1 MTNPLQAKLPVQDG
15 QEAAAAKLRDPA
27 ATASHATTVVRV
39 DLAATVAGIEPLHPL
54 LLAQIRE
61 LKLRTGTDQA
71 DAAALLRLV
80 SSHYAAVDDERRGV
94 VRTMQLM
101 ADEARALALEAQ
113 EQSSDHL
120 QIVLDNIKDVVL
132 TLDEF
137 GVVLTFNPTAERVFG
152 YGEVDAV
159 GRRIEEFL
167 PQLGDRGDSAEALE
181 RLSESTGD
189 THLDLSA
196 REIRGRRRSGEVFP
210 AEFAVS
216 RARLRRRAIFVL
228 CLRDITDRREAE
240 RQLRESELRYRLLID
255 HAPEAI
261 LVFDLDA
268 GRYVDANPNA
278 ERLFGVESA
287 RLLQLSPLDLSPEL
301 QPNGESSAD
310 QIQQKTARVMAG
322 EMLVFEWMVR
332 TVQGANVDCEMRLSL
347 VPSGTRRLIRVSITD
362 ISDRKRGER
371 RSEAEREV
379 LDRLTAGA
387 PVPDVLEAV
396 TQLIESVDPGSLCS
410 VSILDETGTRFASVV
425 APGVPVP
432 FRDVLL
438 GAEVGLGYG
447 SCAASVYL
455 SRPVLVADMSKDHY
469 WNRNRAAALK
479 SGLTAAWSTPIKS
492 TDGRT
497 LGALGVFQHDI
508 GLPDEQQ
515 AESIAHA
522 SKLAGI
528 AIERLLADTR
538 RKEAEQAVIA
548 EKERAQVTLQSIGDG
563 VISTCAQGLIE
574 YMNPVAEKL
583 TGWSIETA
591 RGCPLGEVLNLIDE
605 TTRQHVSH
613 SLARMQTQG
622 TAVVA
627 PVTHPVL
634 LTREGE
640 EVAVQESSAPI
651 RDRNGEVI
659 GAVIVVH
666 DVTRERRLKR
676 ALSYQ
681 ATHDALTGLI
691 NRREFDVRLRDA
703 LLLAQRGE
711 HHYALLYVDLDQ
723 FKVVNDTCGHQAGDR
738 LMRDVTSLLRA
749 RVRTQDTIARLGGDE
764 FGILLEN
771 TNVAQAGRIADSIR
785 LAIHNYRFI
794 WAGSTLNVG
803 ASIGVVEINRDTDSV
818 ASVLSAA
825 DIACYAAK
833 EGGRNRIQVYDGN
846 GAVGRHREL
855 HWAARL
861 TRAVEENRLEL
872 FFQPIVRIGEAGPA
886 AFHELTVQL
895 RDDDGRLVPAGE
907 FIPAAERYNVMPAID
922 RWVILRALE
931 RLRHAPQGA
940 TGSPV
945 LAVNLSGNSLSDQS
959 FLEFVVEHAG
969 APDVARRLCF
979 EITETAAV
987 TNWSNALYF
996 MKELQQRGC
1005 RFALDDFGSGLSS
1018 FMYLRTLP
1026 VDFLKIDGQF
1036 VSQVA
1041 ANPVD
1046 RNMVEA
1052 ICKIGRSLGIA
1063 TVAECVESESVL
1075 AELKRIGV
1083 DFVQGYY
1090 LARPRPLAELL

>member
-1 MTNPLQAKLPVQDG
+1 MTNPISAKRPS
-15 QEAAAAKLRDPA
+15 DPA
-27 ATASHATTVVRV
+27 ATATFATTLVRV
-39 DLAATVAGIEPLHPL
+39 DLTATLAGMSALHPL
-54 LLAQIRE
+54 LLAQLRE
-61 LKLRTGTDQA
+61 LKLRCGSDTPDVV
-71 DAAALLRLV
+71 ALLRLI
-80 SSHYAAVDDERRGV
+80 SSHYSSVDEERRGV

-101 ADEARALALEAQ
+101 AEEARALALEAQ

-152 YGEVDAV
+152 YGEGDAV
-159 GRRIEEFL
+159 GHRIEEFL
-167 PQLGDRGDSAEALE
+167 PQLGDRGDSGEALE
-181 RLSESTGD
+181 RLAESTGD

-240 RQLRESELRYRLLID
+240 RQLRESELRYRLLVD

-261 LVFDLDA
+261 LVMDMDA
-268 GRYVDANPNA
+268 GRYIDANANA
-278 ERLFGVESA
+278 ERLFGMDSK
-287 RLLQLSPLDLSPEL
+287 RLLRLNPLDLSPKF
-301 QPNGESSAD
+301 QTNGDVSAER
-310 QIQQKTARVMAG
+310 IRVNTSAVLAG
-322 EMLVFEWMVR
+322 AMQVFEWVYQ
-332 TVQGANVDCEMRLSL
+332 TAQGELVDCEVRLSL
-347 VPSGTRRLIRVSITD
+347 VPSGTQRLVRASVTN
-362 ISDRKRGER
+362 ISDRKRRQR
-371 RSEAEREV
+371 REAAEREV

-387 PVPDVLEAV
+387 PVPEVLEAV
-396 TQLIESVDPGSLCS
+396 TQLIESVDPGCRCS
-410 VSILDETGTRFASVV
+410 VSILNEEGTRFASVV
-425 APGVPVP
+425 APGVPAS
-432 FRDVLL
+432 FRELLL
-438 GAEVGLGYG
+438 GAQIGLGHG

-455 SRPVLVADMSKDHY
+455 SRSVLVADLSKDHF
-469 WNRNRAAALK
+469 WNQIRVGALK
-479 SGLTAAWSTPIKS
+479 SGLVAAWSTPIKS
-492 TDGRT
+492 ADGRM
-497 LGALGVFQHDI
+497 LGALGVYHPQI
-508 GLPDEQQ
+508 GLPDPQQ
-515 AESIAHA
+515 SESIDHA

-528 AIERLLADTR
+528 AIERLLAETR
-538 RKEAEQAVIA
+538 RKQAEQAVIA

-563 VISTCAQGLIE
+563 VISTCARGLIE

-583 TGWSIETA
+583 TGWSIAEA
-591 RGCPLGEVLNLIDE
+591 RGRGLSEVLNLIDE
-605 TTRQHVSH
+605 TTRKHVSH
-613 SLARMQTQG
+613 SLERQQTSG
-622 TAVVA
+622 GSVSASA
-627 PVTHPVL
+627 HPVL
-634 LTREGE
+634 LTREGQ
-640 EVAVQESSAPI
+640 EVAVEESSAPI

-666 DVTRERRLKR
+666 DVTQERRLKR

-703 LLLAQRGE
+703 LSLAQRGE
-711 HHYALLYVDLDQ
+711 RHFSLLYVDLDQ

-764 FGILLEN
+764 FGILLDA
-771 TNVAQAGRIADSIR
+771 TSVAQAGRIADSVR
-785 LAIHNYRFI
+785 QAIHNYRFI
-794 WAGSTLNVG
+794 WAGSTLTVG
-803 ASIGVVEINRDTDSV
+803 ASIGVVEINRNTDSV

-833 EGGRNRIQVYDGN
+833 ESGRNRIHIYDGD
-846 GAVGRHREL
+846 GAVDRHREL

-872 FFQPIVRIGEAGPA
+872 FYQPIVPIAQAGPMG
-886 AFHELTVQL
+886 FHELTVQL

-922 RWVILRALE
+922 RWVLLRALE
-931 RLRHAPQGA
+931 RLRHAPMGPA
-940 TGSPV
+940 ASPV

-959 FLEFVVEHAG
+959 FLEFVVEQAG
-969 APDVARRLCF
+969 APDVASRLCF

-1026 VDFLKIDGQF
+1026 VDYLKIDGQF
-1036 VSQVA
+1036 IAQVA
-1041 ANPVD
+1041 VNPVD
-1046 RNMVEA
+1046 RSMVEA
-1052 ICKIGRSLGIA
+1052 ICKIGRALGIF
-1063 TVAECVESESVL
+1063 TVAECVESEAVL
-1075 AELKRIGV
+1075 AELKHIGV

-1090 LARPRPLAELL
+1090 LALPQPIANLHQAV

>member
-1 MTNPLQAKLPVQDG
+1 MALAPSS
-15 QEAAAAKLRDPA
+15 RDPA
-27 ATASHATTVVRV
+27 ATASYATTVVRV
-39 DLAATVAGIEPLHPL
+39 DLTATVAGMEGLHPL

-61 LKLRTGTDQA
+61 LKLRHGTDPP
-71 DAAALLRLV
+71 DAAALLRLI
-80 SSHYAAVDDERRGV
+80 SSHYAAVDEERRGIV
-94 VRTMQLM
+94 KTMQLM

-181 RLSESTGD
+181 RLAQSTGD

-210 AEFAVS
+210 AELAVS

-228 CLRDITDRREAE
+228 CLRDITDWREAE
-240 RQLRESELRYRLLID
+240 RQLRESELRYRMLVD

-261 LVFDLDA
+261 LVFDVDA
-268 GRYVDANPNA
+268 GQYVDANPNA
-278 ERLFGVESA
+278 ARLFGTDSA
-287 RLLQLSPLDLSPEL
+287 RLLQLSPSDLSPPF
-301 QPNGESSAD
+301 QPNGESSEE
-310 QIQQKTARVMAG
+310 QVRLKTERVMAG
-322 EMLVFEWMVR
+322 ENLVFEWVVR
-332 TVQGANVDCEMRLSL
+332 TLQGEEVDCEMRLSL
-347 VPSGTRRLIRVSITD
+347 VPSGSQRMIRVSVTD
-362 ISDRKRGER
+362 ISDRKRNER

-387 PVPDVLEAV
+387 PVPEVLEAV
-396 TQLIESVDPGSLCS
+396 TQLIESVDPGFLCS
-410 VSILDETGTRFASVV
+410 VSILDESGTRFASVV
-425 APGVPVP
+425 APGVPAP
-432 FRDVLL
+432 FREVLL
-438 GAEVGLGYG
+438 EAEVGLGHG

-469 WNRNRAAALK
+469 WNQNRAAALK
-479 SGLTAAWSTPIKS
+479 SGLAAAWSTPIKS

-538 RKEAEQAVIA
+538 RKQAEQAVIA

-574 YMNPVAEKL
+574 YLNPVAEKL
-583 TGWSIETA
+583 TGWSIEEA
-591 RGCPLGEVLNLIDE
+591 RGRPLGEVLNLIDE

-613 SLARMQTQG
+613 SLERMQG
-622 TAVVA
+622 SGPVVA

-634 LTREGE
+634 LTREVQ

-651 RDRNGEVI
+651 RDRSGAVI

-703 LLLAQRGE
+703 LILAQRGE
-711 HHYALLYVDLDQ
+711 QHYALLYVDLDQ

-764 FGILLEN
+764 FGILLED
-771 TNVAQAGRIADSIR
+771 TTIAQAGRIADSIR
-785 LAIHNYRFI
+785 QAIHNYRFI
-794 WAGSTLNVG
+794 WAGSTLTVG
-803 ASIGVVEINRDTDSV
+803 ASIGVVQINRDTDSV

-833 EGGRNRIQVYDGN
+833 EGGRNRIQVYDGH

-872 FFQPIVRIGEAGPA
+872 FYQPIVPISDAGPVS
-886 AFHELTVQL
+886 FHELTVQL

-931 RLRHAPQGA
+931 RLRHAPAGPA
-940 TGSPV
+940 AAPV

-969 APDVARRLCF
+969 APDVARHLCF

-1041 ANPVD
+1041 TNPVD

-1075 AELKRIGV
+1075 EELKRIGV

-1090 LARPRPLAELL
+1090 LARPRPLSELL

>member
-1 MTNPLQAKLPVQDG
+1 MTNPFPGKRSP
-15 QEAAAAKLRDPA
+15 DPT
-27 ATASHATTVVRV
+27 ATATFATTVVRV
-39 DLAATVAGIEPLHPL
+39 DLTSTVAGMEALHPL
-54 LLAQIRE
+54 LLAQLRE
-61 LKLRTGTDQA
+61 LKLRAGSDQP
-71 DAAALLRLV
+71 DAAALLRLI
-80 SSHYAAVDDERRGV
+80 SSHYTSVDDERRGV

-101 ADEARALALEAQ
+101 ADEARALALESQ

-152 YGEVDAV
+152 YAEADAV
-159 GRRIEEFL
+159 GHRIEAFL
-167 PQLGDRGDSAEALE
+167 PQLGDRGDSGEALE
-181 RLSESTGD
+181 RLAENTGD

-228 CLRDITDRREAE
+228 CLRDVTDRREAE
-240 RQLRESELRYRLLID
+240 RQLRESELRYRMLVD

-261 LVFDLDA
+261 LVMDMDA
-268 GRYVDANPNA
+268 GRYIDANANA
-278 ERLFGVESA
+278 ERLFGMDSR
-287 RLLQLSPLDLSPEL
+287 RLLQFSPIDLSPKF
-301 QPNGESSAD
+301 QPNGDVSAER
-310 QIQQKTARVMAG
+310 IRVNTAAVMAG
-322 EMLVFEWMVR
+322 EMQVFEWVYQ
-332 TVQGANVDCEMRLSL
+332 TAQGALVDCEVRLAL
-347 VPSGTRRLIRVSITD
+347 VPSGTQRLIRASVTN
-362 ISDRKRGER
+362 ISDRKRRQR
-371 RSEAEREV
+371 REAAEREV
-379 LDRLTAGA
+379 LDRLTAAA
-387 PVPDVLEAV
+387 PVPEVLEAV
-396 TQLIESVDPGSLCS
+396 THLIESVDPGCRCS
-410 VSILDETGTRFASVV
+410 VSILNEDGTRFASVV
-425 APGVPVP
+425 APGVPAS
-432 FRDVLL
+432 FRELLL
-438 GAEVGLGYG
+438 GAEIGLGHG

-455 SRPVLVADMSKDHY
+455 SRSVLVADMSKDHF
-469 WNRNRAAALK
+469 WNQVRVGALK
-479 SGLTAAWSTPIKS
+479 SGLVAAWSTPIKS
-492 TDGRT
+492 ADGRM
-497 LGALGVFQHDI
+497 LGALGVYRQEI
-508 GLPDEQQ
+508 GLPDQQ
-515 AESIAHA
+515 QNESIAHA
-522 SKLAGI
+522 SQLAGI
-528 AIERLLADTR
+528 AIERLLAETR
-538 RKEAEQAVIA
+538 RKQAEQAVIA

-563 VISTCAQGLIE
+563 VISTCARGLIE

-583 TGWSIETA
+583 TGWSIAEA
-591 RGCPLGEVLNLIDE
+591 RGRALSEVLNLIDE
-605 TTRQHVSH
+605 TTRKHVSH
-613 SLARMQTQG
+613 SLERLQTSG
-622 TAVVA
+622 GSVSGSA
-627 PVTHPVL
+627 HPVL
-634 LTREGE
+634 LTREGQ

-666 DVTRERRLKR
+666 DVTQERRLKR

-703 LLLAQRGE
+703 LIVAQRGE
-711 HHYALLYVDLDQ
+711 RHFSLLYVDLDQ

-764 FGILLEN
+764 FGILLDD
-771 TNVAQAGRIADSIR
+771 TSVAQAGRIADSVR
-785 LAIHNYRFI
+785 QAIHNYRFI
-794 WAGSTLNVG
+794 WAGSTLTVG
-803 ASIGVVEINRDTDSV
+803 ASIGVVEINRNTDSV
-818 ASVLSAA
+818 AAVLSAA

-833 EGGRNRIQVYDGN
+833 ESGRNRIHIYDGD
-846 GAVGRHREL
+846 GAVDRHREL

-872 FFQPIVRIGEAGPA
+872 FYQPIVPIAAAGPMS
-886 AFHELTVQL
+886 FHELTVQL

-931 RLRHAPQGA
+931 RLRNAPMGPA
-940 TGSPV
+940 ASPV

-959 FLEFVVEHAG
+959 FLDFVVEHAG

-1026 VDFLKIDGQF
+1026 VDYLKIDGQF
-1036 VSQVA
+1036 IAQVA

-1052 ICKIGRSLGIA
+1052 ICKIGRSLGIF
-1063 TVAECVESESVL
+1063 TVAECVESETVL
-1075 AELKRIGV
+1075 TELKRIGV
-1083 DFVQGYY
+1083 DFAQGYY
-1090 LARPRPLAELL
+1090 LARPRPIIDLQQGA

>member
-1 MTNPLQAKLPVQDG
+1 MTNPLHAQPPSID
-15 QEAAAAKLRDPA
+15 
-27 ATASHATTVVRV
+27 ATTVVRV
-39 DLAATVAGIEPLHPL
+39 DLTSTLAGTEALHPL
-54 LLAQIRE
+54 LLAQLRE
-61 LKLRTGTDQA
+61 LKLRTGSDQPE
-71 DAAALLRLV
+71 AAALLRLI
-80 SSHYAAVDDERRGV
+80 SSHYTAVDDERRGV

-120 QIVLDNIKDVVL
+120 QIVLDNIKDAVL

-137 GVVLTFNPTAERVFG
+137 GFVQTFNPTAERVFG
-152 YGEVDAV
+152 YGEAEAV

-167 PQLGDRGDSAEALE
+167 PQLADRGDCAEALD
-181 RLSESTGD
+181 RLAESTGD

-196 REIRGRRRSGEVFP
+196 REIRGRRSSGEVFA

-216 RARLRRRAIFVL
+216 RARLRRRAIYVL
-228 CLRDITDRREAE
+228 CLRDITDRRETE
-240 RQLRESELRYRLLID
+240 RQLRESELRYRMLVD

-261 LVFDLDA
+261 LVFDVDV
-268 GRYVDANPNA
+268 GRYIDANANA
-278 ERLFGVESA
+278 ERLFGTDSA
-287 RLLQLSPLDLSPEL
+287 RLLQLSPLDLSPEF
-301 QPNGESSAD
+301 QPGGDSSAA
-310 QIQQKTARVMAG
+310 QVAVHTAGVLAG
-322 EMLVFEWMVR
+322 ELQVFEWVCR
-332 TVQGANVDCEMRLSL
+332 TARGIEVDCEMRLAL
-347 VPSGTRRLIRVSITD
+347 MPSGTRRLIRISVTD
-362 ISDRKRGER
+362 ISDRKRSER
-371 RSEAEREV
+371 RAAAEREV
-379 LDRLTAGA
+379 LDRLSAGA
-387 PVPDVLEAV
+387 PVPQVLEAV

-410 VSILDETGTRFASVV
+410 VSILEESGSRFASVV
-425 APGVPVP
+425 APAVPAP
-432 FRDVLL
+432 FREVLL
-438 GAEVGLGYG
+438 GAEIGLGFG
-447 SCAASVYL
+447 SCAAAVYL
-455 SRPVLVADMSKDHY
+455 SRPVLVADMAKDPF
-469 WNRNRAAALK
+469 WNQNRTAALR
-479 SGLTAAWSTPIKS
+479 SGLAAAWSTPIKS
-492 TDGRT
+492 AEGKM
-497 LGALGVFQHDI
+497 LGALGVYQQAV
-508 GLPDEQQ
+508 GLPDQNQ
-515 AESIAHA
+515 TESIAHA

-528 AIERLLADTR
+528 AIERLLAETH
-538 RKEAEQAVIA
+538 RKQAEQAVIA

-563 VISTCAQGLIE
+563 VISTCARGLIE

-583 TGWSIETA
+583 TGWLIQEA
-591 RGCPLGEVLNLIDE
+591 RGRPLGEVLNLIDE
-605 TTRQHVSH
+605 TTRKHVSH
-613 SLARMQTQG
+613 SLERMQAAG
-622 TAVVA
+622 VRA
-627 PVTHPVL
+627 PPAAHPVL
-634 LTREGE
+634 VTREGH
-640 EVAVQESSAPI
+640 EVAVEESSAPI
-651 RDRNGEVI
+651 RDRSGDVI

-666 DVTRERRLKR
+666 DVTQERRLKR

-703 LLLAQRGE
+703 LILAQRGE
-711 HHYALLYVDLDQ
+711 RQFSLLYVDLDQ

-749 RVRTQDTIARLGGDE
+749 RVRAQDTIARLGGDE
-764 FGILLEN
+764 FGILLDG
-771 TNVAQAGRIADSIR
+771 TSVAQAGRIADGVR
-785 LAIHNYRFI
+785 QAIHNYRFI

-818 ASVLSAA
+818 AAVLSAA

-833 EGGRNRIQVYDGN
+833 EGGRNRVQVYDGH
-846 GAVGRHREL
+846 GAVDRHREL

-872 FFQPIVRIGEAGPA
+872 FYQPIVPIADAGPKD
-886 AFHELTVQL
+886 FHELTVQL

-931 RLRHAPQGA
+931 RLRDAP
-940 TGSPV
+940 TGPAASPV
-945 LAVNLSGNSLSDQS
+945 LAVNLSGNSLSDPS

-1005 RFALDDFGSGLSS
+1005 RFALDDFGSGLAS

-1026 VDFLKIDGQF
+1026 VDYLKIDGQF
-1036 VSQVA
+1036 VAEVA
-1041 ANPVD
+1041 SNPVD

-1052 ICKIGRSLGIA
+1052 ICKIARSLGIF
-1063 TVAECVESESVL
+1063 TVAECVESEPVL

-1090 LARPRPLAELL
+1090 LARPQPISQLQQGA

>member
-1 MTNPLQAKLPVQDG
+1 MTNPAP
-15 QEAAAAKLRDPA
+15 ANARDPA
-27 ATASHATTVVRV
+27 ATATYASTTTVVRV
-39 DLAATVAGIEPLHPL
+39 DPAATVAGLEALHPL

-61 LKLRTGTDQA
+61 LKLRTGTDQP
-71 DAAALLRLV
+71 DLSALLGLI
-80 SSHYAAVDDERRGV
+80 SSHYAAVDEERRGV

-120 QIVLDNIKDVVL
+120 QIVLDNIKDVVM

-137 GVVLTFNPTAERVFG
+137 GVLLTFNPTAERVFG

-167 PQLGDRGDSAEALE
+167 PQLADRGEPGEALE
-181 RLSESTGD
+181 RLAESTGD

-196 REIRGRRRSGEVFP
+196 KEIRGRRRSGEVFP

-216 RARLRRRAIFVL
+216 RARLKRRTIYVL

-240 RQLRESELRYRLLID
+240 RQLRESELRYRLLVD

-261 LVFDLDA
+261 LVFDADS
-268 GRYVDANPNA
+268 GRYVDCNPNA
-278 ERLFGVESA
+278 ERLFGIERA
-287 RLLQLSPLDLSPEL
+287 KLLERSPLGLSPEF
-301 QPNGESSAD
+301 QPNGESSAE
-310 QIQQKTARVMAG
+310 QIRHKTARVLAG
-322 EMLVFEWMVR
+322 EMLVFEWVVR
-332 TVQGANVDCEMRLSL
+332 TAPGVDVACEMRLSL
-347 VPSGTRRLIRVSITD
+347 VPTGTRRLIRISVTD
-362 ISDRKRGER
+362 ISERKRSER
-371 RSEAEREV
+371 QAEAEREV

-387 PVPDVLEAV
+387 PVPQVLEAI
-396 TQLIESVDPGSLCS
+396 TQLIESVHPGSVCS
-410 VSILDETGTRFASVV
+410 VSMLDDSGARFTSVV
-425 APGVPVP
+425 APGVPEG
-432 FRDVLL
+432 FREVLL
-438 GAEVGLGYG
+438 SAAVGLGYG

-455 SRPVLVADMSKDHY
+455 SRPVLVADLSKDPY
-469 WNRNRAAALK
+469 WKLNRAAALK
-479 SGLTAAWSTPIKS
+479 SGLAAAWSTPIKS

-497 LGALGVFQHDI
+497 LGALGVFQRQV
-508 GLPDEQQ
+508 GLPDEDQ
-515 AESIAHA
+515 ADSIAQA
-522 SKLAGI
+522 AKLAGL
-528 AIERLLADTR
+528 AIDRLLADTR
-538 RKEAEQAVIA
+538 RKQAEQAVIA
-548 EKERAQVTLQSIGDG
+548 EKERAQVTLKSIGDG
-563 VISTCAQGLIE
+563 VISTCARGLIE
-574 YMNPVAEKL
+574 YLNPVAEKL
-583 TGWSIETA
+583 TGWSMEEA
-591 RGCPLGEVLNLIDE
+591 RGRPLSEVLNLIDE
-605 TTRQHVSH
+605 TTRAHVSH
-613 SLARMQTQG
+613 SLERLQAIG
-622 TAVVA
+622 TTTAL
-627 PVTHPVL
+627 VTHPVL
-634 LTREGE
+634 VTRDGE
-640 EVAVQESSAPI
+640 EVAVQESAAPI

-703 LLLAQRGE
+703 LIHAQSGE
-711 HHYALLYVDLDQ
+711 RHYTLLYLDLDQ

-749 RVRTQDTIARLGGDE
+749 RVRAHDTIARLGGDE
-764 FGILLEN
+764 FGVLLEGM
-771 TNVAQAGRIADSIR
+771 TAAQAGRVADSVR
-785 LAIHNYRFI
+785 QAIHNYRFI
-794 WAGSTLNVG
+794 WAGSTLTVG
-803 ASIGVVEINRDTDSV
+803 ASIGVVPINRHTESV
-818 ASVLSAA
+818 AAVLSAA

-833 EGGRNRIQVYDGN
+833 EGGRNRVHVYDGD

-872 FFQPIVRIGEAGPA
+872 FYQPIVPIANAGPL

-931 RLRHAPQGA
+931 RLRAAPRGPA
-940 TGSPV
+940 SAPV

-959 FLEFVVEHAG
+959 FLEFVVEQAG

-1036 VSQVA
+1036 VAQVA
-1041 ANPVD
+1041 ANPID

-1052 ICKIGRSLGIA
+1052 ICKIGRSLGIF
-1063 TVAECVESESVL
+1063 TVAECVESEPVL

-1090 LARPRPLAELL
+1090 LARPQPIAQLQPGA

>member
-1 MTNPLQAKLPVQDG
+1 MTNPLQAKLPSQAG
-15 QEAAAAKLRDPA
+15 TEAAAANIRDPA

-39 DLAATVAGIEPLHPL
+39 DLTATVAGMEALHPL

-61 LKLRTGTDQA
+61 LKLRAGSDQP
-71 DAAALLRLV
+71 DAAALLRLI
-80 SSHYAAVDDERRGV
+80 SNHYTAVDEERRGV

-181 RLSESTGD
+181 RLAESTGD

-278 ERLFGVESA
+278 ERLFGAESA
-287 RLLQLSPLDLSPEL
+287 RLLQLSPLDLSA
-301 QPNGESSAD
+301 QFQANGEASAD

-322 EMLVFEWMVR
+322 EMLVFEWVIR
-332 TVQGANVDCEMRLSL
+332 NTQGANVDCEMRLSL
-347 VPSGTRRLIRVSITD
+347 VPSGTRRLIRVSVTD
-362 ISDRKRGER
+362 ISDRKRNER

-387 PVPDVLEAV
+387 PVPNVLEAV

-410 VSILDETGTRFASVV
+410 VSILDESGTRFASVV
-425 APGVPVP
+425 APRVPAP

-438 GAEVGLGYG
+438 AAEVGHGHG

-455 SRPVLVADMSKDHY
+455 SRPVLVADMAKDHY

-479 SGLTAAWSTPIKS
+479 SGLAAAWSTPIKS
-492 TDGRT
+492 TDGKT

-515 AESIAHA
+515 AESIANA

-574 YMNPVAEKL
+574 YLNPVAEKL
-583 TGWSIETA
+583 TGWSIEAA
-591 RGCPLGEVLNLIDE
+591 RGRPLGEVLNLIDE
-605 TTRQHVSH
+605 ITRQHVSH
-613 SLARMQTQG
+613 SLERMQTHG
-622 TAVVA
+622 AAIA

-634 LTREGE
+634 LTREGQ

-764 FGILLEN
+764 FGILLEG
-771 TNVAQAGRIADSIR
+771 TSIAQAGRIADSIR
-785 LAIHNYRFI
+785 QAIHNYRFI
-794 WAGSTLNVG
+794 WAGSTLTVG

-872 FFQPIVRIGEAGPA
+872 FFQPIVRIADAGPA

-931 RLRHAPQGA
+931 RLRRDPAGA
-940 TGSPV
+940 AGAPV

-1036 VSQVA
+1036 VAQVA
-1041 ANPVD
+1041 VNPVD

-1075 AELKRIGV
+1075 TELTRIGV

>member
-1 MTNPLQAKLPVQDG
+1 MTNPLHAQRPP
-15 QEAAAAKLRDPA
+15 DPA
-27 ATASHATTVVRV
+27 ATASYATTE
-39 DLAATVAGIEPLHPL
+39 ALHPL
-54 LLAQIRE
+54 LLAQLRE
-61 LKLRTGTDQA
+61 LQLRTGSDPP
-71 DAAALLRLV
+71 DLAALLRLI
-80 SSHYAAVDDERRGV
+80 SSQYSSVDEERRGV

-101 ADEARALALEAQ
+101 AEEARALALEAQ

-120 QIVLDNIKDVVL
+120 QIVLDNIKDGVL

-152 YGEVDAV
+152 YAEADAV
-159 GRRIEEFL
+159 GHRIEEFL
-167 PQLGDRGDSAEALE
+167 PQLGDRGDSGAALDQ
-181 RLSESTGD
+181 LAQSTGD

-228 CLRDITDRREAE
+228 CLRDVTDRREAE
-240 RQLRESELRYRLLID
+240 RQLRESELRYRRLVD

-261 LVFDLDA
+261 LVMDVDA
-268 GRYVDANPNA
+268 GRYIDANANA
-278 ERLFGVESA
+278 ERLFGMDSK
-287 RLLQLSPLDLSPEL
+287 RLLQLNPIDLSPKF
-301 QPNGESSAD
+301 QPNGEVSAER
-310 QIQQKTARVMAG
+310 IRGNTAAVMSG
-322 EMLVFEWMVR
+322 ELQVFEWVYQ
-332 TVQGANVDCEMRLSL
+332 TAQGALVDCEVRLSL
-347 VPSGTRRLIRVSITD
+347 VPSGTQRLVRASVTN
-362 ISDRKRGER
+362 ISGRKRRQR
-371 RSEAEREV
+371 RETAEREV

-387 PVPDVLEAV
+387 PVPEVLEAV
-396 TQLIESVDPGSLCS
+396 TQLIESVDPGCRCS
-410 VSILDETGTRFASVV
+410 VSILDESGTRFASVV
-425 APGVPVP
+425 APGVPAP
-432 FRDVLL
+432 FRELLL
-438 GAEVGLGYG
+438 GAEIGLGHG

-455 SRPVLVADMSKDHY
+455 SRAVLVADLSKDHF
-469 WNRNRAAALK
+469 WNQIRAGALK
-479 SGLTAAWSTPIKS
+479 SGLAAAWSTPIKS
-492 TDGRT
+492 ADGRM
-497 LGALGVFQHDI
+497 LGALGVFHHEI
-508 GLPDEQQ
+508 GLPDERQT
-515 AESIAHA
+515 ESIAHG

-528 AIERLLADTR
+528 AIERLLAETR
-538 RKEAEQAVIA
+538 RKQAEQAVIA

-563 VISTCAQGLIE
+563 VISTCARGLIE
-574 YMNPVAEKL
+574 YLNPVAEKL
-583 TGWSIETA
+583 TGWSIAEA
-591 RGCPLGEVLNLIDE
+591 RGRGLSEVLNLIDE

-613 SLARMQTQG
+613 SLERMQSAG
-622 TAVVA
+622 GAA
-627 PVTHPVL
+627 AAATHPVL
-634 LTREGE
+634 LTREGQ

-666 DVTRERRLKR
+666 DVTQERRLKR

-703 LLLAQRGE
+703 LAMAQRGE
-711 HHYALLYVDLDQ
+711 RHFSLLYVDLDQ

-764 FGILLEN
+764 FGILLDA
-771 TNVAQAGRIADSIR
+771 TSVAQAGRIADSVR
-785 LAIHNYRFI
+785 QAIHNYRFI
-794 WAGSTLNVG
+794 WAGSTLTVG

-833 EGGRNRIQVYDGN
+833 EGGRNRIHIYDGD
-846 GAVGRHREL
+846 GAVDRHREL

-872 FFQPIVRIGEAGPA
+872 FYQPIVPIADAGPMD
-886 AFHELTVQL
+886 FHELTVQL

-931 RLRHAPQGA
+931 RLRNAPMGPA
-940 TGSPV
+940 ASPV

-1026 VDFLKIDGQF
+1026 VDYLKIDGQF
-1036 VSQVA
+1036 IAQVA

-1052 ICKIGRSLGIA
+1052 ICKIGRSLGIF
-1063 TVAECVESESVL
+1063 TVAECVESETVL

-1083 DFVQGYY
+1083 DFAQGYY
-1090 LARPRPLAELL
+1090 LARPQPIVELKQGA

>member
-1 MTNPLQAKLPVQDG
+1 MTNPL
-15 QEAAAAKLRDPA
+15 PA
-27 ATASHATTVVRV
+27 TPAPASHATTVVRV
-39 DLAATVAGIEPLHPL
+39 DLTATLAGIDTLHPL

-61 LKLRTGTDQA
+61 LKLRSGTDQP
-71 DAAALLRLV
+71 DAAALLRLI
-80 SSHYAAVDDERRGV
+80 SSHYGSVDDERRGV

-152 YGEVDAV
+152 CNEMDAV

-167 PQLGDRGDSAEALE
+167 PQLADRGDAADALE
-181 RLSESTGD
+181 RLAESTGD
-189 THLDLSA
+189 TYLDLSS
-196 REIRGRRRSGEVFP
+196 REIRGRRREGEVFP

-216 RARLRRRAIFVL
+216 RARLGRQAIFVL

-240 RQLRESELRYRLLID
+240 RQLRESELRYRMLVD

-261 LVFDLDA
+261 LVFDADA
-268 GRYVDANPNA
+268 GRYIDANANA
-278 ERLFGVESA
+278 ERLFGMPSE
-287 RLLQLSPLDLSPEL
+287 RLLQVSPLDLSPQV
-301 QPNGESSAD
+301 QPSGESSA
-310 QIQQKTARVMAG
+310 QGIQARTGRVLAG
-322 EMLVFEWMVR
+322 ELLVFEWAIR
-332 TVQGANVDCEMRLSL
+332 TAQGADLDCEMRLSL
-347 VPSGTRRLIRVSITD
+347 LPSGTQRLIRVSMTD
-362 ISDRKRGER
+362 ISDRKRSER
-371 RSEAEREV
+371 RAEAEREV

-387 PVPDVLEAV
+387 PVPEVLEAV
-396 TQLIESVDPGSLCS
+396 TQLIESVDPRSLCS
-410 VSILDETGTRFASVV
+410 VSILDESGTRFSSVV
-425 APGVPVP
+425 APSVPAP
-432 FRDVLL
+432 FREVLL
-438 GAEVGLGYG
+438 GAEVALGHG

-455 SRPVLVADMSKDHY
+455 SRPVLVADMSKDPY
-469 WNRNRAAALK
+469 WNENRAAALTA
-479 SGLTAAWSTPIKS
+479 GLAAAWSTPIKS
-492 TDGRT
+492 TDGKT
-497 LGALGVFQHDI
+497 LGSLGVFQHDI

-515 AESIAHA
+515 SESIAHA

-563 VISTCAQGLIE
+563 VISTCARGLIE
-574 YMNPVAEKL
+574 YLNPVAEKL
-583 TGWSIETA
+583 TGWSIEQA
-591 RGCPLGEVLNLIDE
+591 RGRPLGEVLNLIDE
-605 TTRQHVSH
+605 ITREHVSH
-613 SLARMQTQG
+613 SLERMQTHGG
-622 TAVVA
+622 TAI

-651 RDRNGEVI
+651 RDRNGDVI

-666 DVTRERRLKR
+666 DVTSERRLKR

-703 LLLAQRGE
+703 LIQAQRGE

-749 RVRTQDTIARLGGDE
+749 RVRAQDTIARLGGDE
-764 FGILLEN
+764 FGILLAGA
-771 TNVAQAGRIADSIR
+771 TVAQAGRIADTMR
-785 LAIHNYRFI
+785 QAIHNYRFV
-794 WAGSTLNVG
+794 WAGSTLTVG
-803 ASIGVVEINRDTDSV
+803 ASIGVVEINHDTDSV

-833 EGGRNRIQVYDGN
+833 EGGRNRIQVYDGD

-872 FFQPIVRIGEAGPA
+872 FFQPIVPIADAGPT
-886 AFHELTVQL
+886 AFYELTVQL

-922 RWVILRALE
+922 RWVILRTLE
-931 RLRHAPQGA
+931 RLRNAPAGPA
-940 TGSPV
+940 ASPV

-1036 VSQVA
+1036 VAQVA
-1041 ANPVD
+1041 SNPVD

-1052 ICKIGRSLGIA
+1052 ICKIGRSLGIS

-1075 AELKRIGV
+1075 TELKRIGV
-1083 DFVQGYY
+1083 DFVQGYH
-1090 LARPRPLAELL
+1090 LARPRPIIELVQGA

>member
-1 MTNPLQAKLPVQDG
+1 MTNPLHAPRPPGDVS
-15 QEAAAAKLRDPA
+15 
-27 ATASHATTVVRV
+27 ATATHATTVVRI
-39 DLAATVAGIEPLHPL
+39 DLNATVAGIEPLHPL

-61 LKLRTGTDQA
+61 LKLRAGSEQP
-71 DAAALLRLV
+71 DAAALLRLI
-80 SSHYAAVDDERRGV
+80 SSHYTAVDDERRGI

-152 YGEVDAV
+152 YPESDAV
-159 GRRIEEFL
+159 GLRIEAFL

-181 RLSESTGD
+181 RMAESTGD

-196 REIRGRRRSGEVFP
+196 REIRGRRSSGEVFP

-240 RQLRESELRYRLLID
+240 RQLRESELRYRMLVD

-261 LVFDLDA
+261 LVFDVDA

-278 ERLFGVESA
+278 ERLFGMDRA
-287 RLLQLSPLDLSPEL
+287 RLLQSNPSDFCPQF
-301 QPNGESSAD
+301 QPDGESSAD
-310 QIQQKTARVMAG
+310 QIRANTGRVMAG
-322 EMLVFEWMVR
+322 EMLVFEWVVR
-332 TVQGANVDCEMRLSL
+332 NAQGAQLDCEMRLSL
-347 VPSGTRRLIRVSITD
+347 VPSGTQRLIRVSVTD
-362 ISDRKRGER
+362 ISARKRSER
-371 RSEAEREV
+371 RAEAEREV

-387 PVPDVLEAV
+387 PVPEVLEAV
-396 TQLIESVDPGSLCS
+396 TQFVESVEPGSLCS
-410 VSILDETGTRFASVV
+410 VSILDESGTRFASVV
-425 APGVPVP
+425 APGLPAP
-432 FRDVLL
+432 FREVLL
-438 GAEVGLGYG
+438 AAEVGLGHG

-455 SRPVLVADMSKDHY
+455 SRPVLVADTSKDHY
-469 WNRNRAAALK
+469 WNQNRAAALK
-479 SGLTAAWSTPIKS
+479 AGLAAAWSTPIKS
-492 TDGRT
+492 GDGRT

-508 GLPDEQQ
+508 GLPDEEQ
-515 AESIAHA
+515 ADSIAHA

-528 AIERLLADTR
+528 AIERLLAETR
-538 RKEAEQAVIA
+538 RKQAEQAVIA

-563 VISTCAQGLIE
+563 VISTCGRGLIE
-574 YMNPVAEKL
+574 YLNPVAEKL
-583 TGWSIETA
+583 TGWSIAEA
-591 RGCPLGEVLNLIDE
+591 RGRPLGEVLNLIDE
-605 TTRQHVSH
+605 ATRKHVSH
-613 SLARMQTQG
+613 SLERMQG
-622 TAVVA
+622 TGGAAVQA
-627 PVTHPVL
+627 THPVL
-634 LTREGE
+634 LTREGQ

-666 DVTRERRLKR
+666 DVTGERRLKR

-703 LLLAQRGE
+703 VAQAQSGE
-711 HHYALLYVDLDQ
+711 QGYALLYVDLDQ

-764 FGILLEN
+764 FGILIEG
-771 TNVAQAGRIADSIR
+771 TTVAQAGRIADTIR
-785 LAIHNYRFI
+785 QAIHNYRFI
-794 WAGSTLNVG
+794 WGGSTLNVG
-803 ASIGVVEINRDTDSV
+803 ASIGVVQINRDTDSV

-833 EGGRNRIQVYDGN
+833 EGGRNRVQVYDGD

-872 FFQPIVRIGEAGPA
+872 LYQPIVPISNAGPM
-886 AFHELTVQL
+886 AFYELTVQL

-931 RLRHAPQGA
+931 RLRNAPMGPA
-940 TGSPV
+940 ASPV

-1036 VSQVA
+1036 VAQVA
-1041 ANPVD
+1041 SNPVD
-1046 RNMVEA
+1046 RTMVEA
-1052 ICKIGRSLGIA
+1052 ICKIGRSLGIS
-1063 TVAECVESESVL
+1063 TVAECVESETVL

-1090 LARPRPLAELL
+1090 LAQPRPIAQLLQGA

>member
-1 MTNPLQAKLPVQDG
+1 MTNPLPAKRPP
-15 QEAAAAKLRDPA
+15 DPA
-27 ATASHATTVVRV
+27 ATATYATTVVRV
-39 DLAATVAGIEPLHPL
+39 DLTSTVAGMEALHPL
-54 LLAQIRE
+54 LLAQLRE
-61 LKLRTGTDQA
+61 LNLRAGSEQP
-71 DAAALLRLV
+71 DAAALLRLI
-80 SSHYAAVDDERRGV
+80 SSHYASVDDERRGV

-101 ADEARALALEAQ
+101 ADEARALALESQ

-152 YGEVDAV
+152 YAEADAV
-159 GRRIEEFL
+159 GHRIEAFL
-167 PQLGDRGDSAEALE
+167 PQLGDRGDSGEALE
-181 RLSESTGD
+181 RLAESTGD

-196 REIRGRRRSGEVFP
+196 REIRGRRRGGEVFP

-240 RQLRESELRYRLLID
+240 RQLRESELRYRMLVD

-261 LVFDLDA
+261 LVMDMDA
-268 GRYVDANPNA
+268 GRYIDANANA
-278 ERLFGVESA
+278 ERLFGMDSR
-287 RLLQLSPLDLSPEL
+287 RLLQFNPIDLSPKF
-301 QPNGESSAD
+301 QPNGDASAER
-310 QIQQKTARVMAG
+310 IRVNTAAVMAG
-322 EMLVFEWMVR
+322 EMQVFEWVYQ
-332 TVQGANVDCEMRLSL
+332 TAHGALVDCEVRLAL
-347 VPSGTRRLIRVSITD
+347 VPSGTQRLIRASVTN
-362 ISDRKRGER
+362 ISDRKRRQR
-371 RSEAEREV
+371 REAAEREV
-379 LDRLTAGA
+379 LDRLTAAA
-387 PVPDVLEAV
+387 PVPEVLEAV
-396 TQLIESVDPGSLCS
+396 TQLIESVDPGCRCS
-410 VSILDETGTRFASVV
+410 VSILNEDGSRFASVV
-425 APGVPVP
+425 APGVPAS
-432 FRDVLL
+432 FRELLL
-438 GAEVGLGYG
+438 GAEIGLGHG

-455 SRPVLVADMSKDHY
+455 SRSVLVADMSKDHF
-469 WNRNRAAALK
+469 WNQVRVGALK
-479 SGLTAAWSTPIKS
+479 SGLVAAWSTPIKS
-492 TDGRT
+492 ADGRM
-497 LGALGVFQHDI
+497 LGALGVYRPEI
-508 GLPDEQQ
+508 GLPDPQQ
-515 AESIAHA
+515 NESIAHA

-528 AIERLLADTR
+528 AIERLLAETR
-538 RKEAEQAVIA
+538 RKHAEQAVIA

-563 VISTCAQGLIE
+563 VISTCARGLIE

-583 TGWSIETA
+583 TGWAIAEA
-591 RGCPLGEVLNLIDE
+591 RGRALSEVLNLIDE
-605 TTRQHVSH
+605 TTRKHVSH
-613 SLARMQTQG
+613 SLERLQTSG
-622 TAVVA
+622 GSVSGSA
-627 PVTHPVL
+627 HPVL
-634 LTREGE
+634 LTREGQ

-666 DVTRERRLKR
+666 DVTQERRLKR

-703 LLLAQRGE
+703 LSVAQRGE
-711 HHYALLYVDLDQ
+711 RHFSLLYVDLDQ

-764 FGILLEN
+764 FGILLDD
-771 TNVAQAGRIADSIR
+771 TSVAQAGRIADSVR
-785 LAIHNYRFI
+785 QAIHNYRFI
-794 WAGSTLNVG
+794 WAGSTLTVG
-803 ASIGVVEINRDTDSV
+803 ASIGVVEINRNTDSV
-818 ASVLSAA
+818 AAVLSAA

-833 EGGRNRIQVYDGN
+833 ESGRNRIHIYDGD
-846 GAVGRHREL
+846 GAVDRHREL

-872 FFQPIVRIGEAGPA
+872 FYQPIVPIAAAGPMN
-886 AFHELTVQL
+886 FHELTVQL

-931 RLRHAPQGA
+931 RLRNAPMGPA
-940 TGSPV
+940 ASPV

-1026 VDFLKIDGQF
+1026 VDYLKIDGQF
-1036 VSQVA
+1036 IAQVA

-1052 ICKIGRSLGIA
+1052 ICKIGRSLGIF
-1063 TVAECVESESVL
+1063 TVAECVESETVL

-1083 DFVQGYY
+1083 DFAQGYY
-1090 LARPRPLAELL
+1090 LARPRPIIDLQQGA

>member
-1 MTNPLQAKLPVQDG
+1 MTKPPNAKRSSKDG
-15 QEAAAAKLRDPA
+15 TEATA
-27 ATASHATTVVRV
+27 ASHATTVVRV
-39 DLAATVAGIEPLHPL
+39 DLTATLAGMEATLHPL
-54 LLAQIRE
+54 LLAQLRE
-61 LKLRTGTDQA
+61 LRLRTGA
-71 DAAALLRLV
+71 EHPDAAAMLRLI
-80 SSHYAAVDDERRGV
+80 SSHYTTVDEERRGV

-120 QIVLDNIKDVVL
+120 QIVLDNIKDAVL

-152 YGEVDAV
+152 YVETDAV

-167 PQLGDRGDSAEALE
+167 PQLADRGAVGEALD
-181 RLSESTGD
+181 RLAESTGD

-228 CLRDITDRREAE
+228 CLRDITDRRDAE
-240 RQLRESELRYRLLID
+240 RQLRESELRYRMLVD

-261 LVFDLDA
+261 LVMDMDL
-268 GRYVDANPNA
+268 GRYTDANDNA
-278 ERLFGVESA
+278 ERLFGMDRA
-287 RLLQLSPLDLSPEL
+287 RLLQLTPIDLSPEF
-301 QPNGESSAD
+301 QPSGERSAD
-310 QIQQKTARVMAG
+310 LIRGNTADIMSG
-322 EMLVFEWMVR
+322 ELQVFEWVYCNAHG
-332 TVQGANVDCEMRLSL
+332 TGVDCEVRLSL
-347 VPSGTRRLIRVSITD
+347 VPSGTQRLVRASVTN
-362 ISDRKRGER
+362 ISDRKRSER
-371 RSEAEREV
+371 RAEAEREV

-387 PVPDVLEAV
+387 PVPQVLEAV
-396 TQLIESVDPGSLCS
+396 TQLIESVDPGCRCS
-410 VSILDETGTRFASVV
+410 VSILDESGARFDSVV
-425 APGVPVP
+425 APGVPAA
-432 FRDVLL
+432 FRELL
-438 GAEVGLGYG
+438 LAAKIGLGHG

-455 SRPVLVADMSKDHY
+455 SRPVLVADMSKDPF
-469 WNRNRAAALK
+469 WSENRAGGLE
-479 SGLTAAWSTPIKS
+479 SGLACGWSTPIKS
-492 TDGRT
+492 VDGRI
-497 LGALGVFQHDI
+497 LGALGVYRHEV
-508 GLPDEQQ
+508 GLPDAKQT
-515 AESIAHA
+515 ESIEHA

-528 AIERLLADTR
+528 AIERLLAETR
-538 RKEAEQAVIA
+538 RKQAEQAVFA
-548 EKERAQVTLQSIGDG
+548 EKERAQVTLASIGDG
-563 VISTCAQGLIE
+563 VISTCARGLIE
-574 YMNPVAEKL
+574 YVNPVAEKL
-583 TGWSIETA
+583 TGWSMEEA
-591 RGCPLGEVLNLIDE
+591 RGRPLGEVLNLIDE
-605 TTRQHVSH
+605 VTRQHVSH
-613 SLARMQTQG
+613 SLERMQVAG
-622 TAVVA
+622 AVAA
-627 PVTHPVL
+627 PITHPVL
-634 LTREGE
+634 LTRAGQ
-640 EVAVQESSAPI
+640 EVAVQESAAPI
-651 RDRNGEVI
+651 RDRNGAVI

-666 DVTRERRLKR
+666 DVTQERRLKR

-703 LLLAQRGE
+703 LTLAQRGE
-711 HHYALLYVDLDQ
+711 RHSSLLYVDLDQ

-764 FGILLEN
+764 FGILLDG
-771 TNVAQAGRIADSIR
+771 TSVAQAGRIAESVR
-785 LAIHNYRFI
+785 RAIHNYRFV

-803 ASIGVVEINRDTDSV
+803 ASIGVVEINRETDSV

-833 EGGRNRIQVYDGN
+833 EGGRNRVHLYDGD
-846 GAVGRHREL
+846 GAVDRHREL

-872 FFQPIVRIGEAGPA
+872 FFQPIVPIADAGPVG
-886 AFHELTVQL
+886 FHELTVQL

-931 RLRHAPQGA
+931 RLRATPNGA
-940 TGSPV
+940 AASPV

-969 APDVARRLCF
+969 APDVARSLCF

-1026 VDFLKIDGQF
+1026 VDYLKIDGQF
-1036 VSQVA
+1036 VAQVA

-1052 ICKIGRSLGIA
+1052 ICKIGRSLGIF
-1063 TVAECVESESVL
+1063 TVAECVESEPVL

-1090 LARPRPLAELL
+1090 LARPQPIAQLPQGA

>member
-1 MTNPLQAKLPVQDG
+1 MTNPAP
-15 QEAAAAKLRDPA
+15 ANARDPA
-27 ATASHATTVVRV
+27 ATASYATTVVRV
-39 DLAATVAGIEPLHPL
+39 DPTATVAGIEALHPL

-61 LKLRTGTDQA
+61 LKLRTGTEQPDL
-71 DAAALLRLV
+71 AALLGLI
-80 SSHYAAVDDERRGV
+80 SSHYTTVDEERRGV

-152 YGEVDAV
+152 YGEMDAV

-167 PQLGDRGDSAEALE
+167 PQLADRGDSGEALE
-181 RLSESTGD
+181 RLAESTGD

-216 RARLRRRAIFVL
+216 RARLKRRTIYVL

-240 RQLRESELRYRLLID
+240 RQLRESELRYRLLVD

-261 LVFDLDA
+261 LVFDVDA
-268 GRYVDANPNA
+268 GRYVDCNPNA
-278 ERLFGVESA
+278 ERLFGLERA
-287 RLLQLSPLDLSPEL
+287 ALLQQNPTDLSAQY
-301 QPNGESSAD
+301 QPDGALSVDE
-310 QIQQKTARVMAG
+310 IGLKTTRVMAG
-322 EMLVFEWMVR
+322 EMLAFEWVVR
-332 TVQGANVDCEMRLSL
+332 TAHGANVDCEMRLSL
-347 VPSGTRRLIRVSITD
+347 VPTGTRRLIRVSVTN
-362 ISDRKRGER
+362 ISDRKRGQR
-371 RSEAEREV
+371 RAEAEREV

-387 PVPDVLEAV
+387 PVPQVLEAV

-410 VSILDETGTRFASVV
+410 VSILDESGTRFASVV
-425 APGVPVP
+425 APGVPAP
-432 FRDVLL
+432 FREVLL
-438 GAEVGLGYG
+438 GAAVGLGHG
-447 SCAASVYL
+447 SCAAAVYL
-455 SRPVLVADMSKDHY
+455 SRPVLVADMSKDPY
-469 WNRNRAAALK
+469 WNQNRAAALK
-479 SGLTAAWSTPIKS
+479 SGLGAAWSTPIRS

-497 LGALGVFQHDI
+497 LGVLGVFQHDV
-508 GLPDEQQ
+508 GLPDEHQ
-515 AESIAHA
+515 ADSITHA

-528 AIERLLADTR
+528 AIERLLAENR
-538 RKEAEQAVIA
+538 RKQAEQAVIA
-548 EKERAQVTLQSIGDG
+548 EKERAQVTLKSIGDG
-563 VISTCAQGLIE
+563 VISTCARGLIE
-574 YMNPVAEKL
+574 YLNPVAEKL
-583 TGWSIETA
+583 TGWPIEDA
-591 RGCPLGEVLNLIDE
+591 RGRALGEVLNLIDE
-605 TTRQHVSH
+605 TTREHVSH
-613 SLARMQTQG
+613 SLERLNAIG
-622 TAVVA
+622 TTSAL
-627 PVTHPVL
+627 VTHPVL
-634 LTREGE
+634 LTRDGQ
-640 EVAVQESSAPI
+640 EVAVQESAAPI
-651 RDRNGEVI
+651 RDRDGEVI

-703 LLLAQRGE
+703 LTQAQSGE
-711 HHYALLYVDLDQ
+711 RHYTLLYVDLDQ

-749 RVRTQDTIARLGGDE
+749 RVRAQDTIARLGGDE
-764 FGILLEN
+764 FGVLLEN
-771 TNVAQAGRIADSIR
+771 TSVAQAGRIADSVR
-785 LAIHNYRFI
+785 QAIHNYRFI
-794 WAGSTLNVG
+794 WAGATLTVG
-803 ASIGVVEINRDTDSV
+803 ASIGVVQINRDTESV
-818 ASVLSAA
+818 AAVLSAA

-833 EGGRNRIQVYDGN
+833 EGGRNRIHVYDGD

-872 FFQPIVRIGEAGPA
+872 FYQPIVPIADVGPM

-931 RLRHAPQGA
+931 RLRNAPSGPA
-940 TGSPV
+940 ASPV

-959 FLEFVVEHAG
+959 FLEFVVEQAG
-969 APDVARRLCF
+969 APDVAHRLCF

-1036 VSQVA
+1036 VAQVA
-1041 ANPVD
+1041 VNPID

-1052 ICKIGRSLGIA
+1052 ICKIGRSLGIF
-1063 TVAECVESESVL
+1063 TVAECVESEPVL

-1090 LARPRPLAELL
+1090 LARPQPIAQLLQGA

>member
-1 MTNPLQAKLPVQDG
+1 MTNPAQAN
-15 QEAAAAKLRDPA
+15 ARDPA

-39 DLAATVAGIEPLHPL
+39 DLTATLAGSEALHPV

-61 LKLRTGTDQA
+61 LKLRTGSDHP
-71 DAAALLRLV
+71 DAAALLRLI
-80 SSHYAAVDDERRGV
+80 SSHYTAVDEERRGV

-101 ADEARALALEAQ
+101 AEEARALALEAQ

-120 QIVLDNIKDVVL
+120 QIVLDNIKDAVM

-152 YGEVDAV
+152 YGEADAV
-159 GRRIEEFL
+159 GRRIEVFL
-167 PQLGDRGDSAEALE
+167 PQLGDRGDCGEALD
-181 RLSESTGD
+181 RLAESTGD
-189 THLDLSA
+189 TQLDLSA
-196 REIRGRRRSGEVFP
+196 REIRGRRRGGEVFP

-216 RARLRRRAIFVL
+216 RARLRRRAIYVL
-228 CLRDITDRREAE
+228 CLRDITDRRESE
-240 RQLRESELRYRLLID
+240 RQLRESELRYRMLVD

-261 LVFDLDA
+261 LVFDMDT
-268 GRYVDANPNA
+268 GRYVDANANA
-278 ERLFGVESA
+278 ARMFGVDSA
-287 RLLQLSPLDLSPEL
+287 QLLQMNPMDLSPPV

-310 QIQQKTARVMAG
+310 QIRGYNERLLAG
-322 EMLVFEWMVR
+322 EMLAFEWVAR
-332 TVQGANVDCEMRLSL
+332 TAQGAQMDCEMRLSL
-347 VPSGTRRLIRVSITD
+347 MPSGTQRLIRVSVMNIT
-362 ISDRKRGER
+362 DRKRGER
-371 RSEAEREV
+371 RATAEREV
-379 LDRLTAGA
+379 LDRLTAGV
-387 PVPDVLEAV
+387 PLPDVLEAV
-396 TQLIESVDPGSLCS
+396 TQFIEAVNPGCRCS
-410 VSILDETGTRFASVV
+410 VSVLKEDGTRFASVV
-425 APGVPVP
+425 APEVPAP
-432 FRDVLL
+432 FREMLL
-438 GAEVGLGYG
+438 GAEIGLGHG
-447 SCAASVYL
+447 SCAAAVYL
-455 SRPVLVADMSKDHY
+455 SRPVLVADMTKDPF
-469 WNRNRAAALK
+469 WNQSRVMVSH
-479 SGLTAAWSTPIKS
+479 SGLASAWSTPIKS
-492 TDGRT
+492 VDGKM
-497 LGALGVFQHDI
+497 LGALGVYQHDV
-508 GLPDEQQ
+508 GLPNEQQ
-515 AESIAHA
+515 SESIAHA

-538 RKEAEQAVIA
+538 RKQAEQEVIA

-563 VISTCAQGLIE
+563 VISTCARGLIE
-574 YMNPVAEKL
+574 YLNPVAEKL
-583 TGWSIETA
+583 TGWSITQA
-591 RGCPLGEVLNLIDE
+591 RGRPLGEVLNLIDE
-605 TTRQHVSH
+605 STRKHVSH
-613 SLARMQTQG
+613 SLERMQG
-622 TAVVA
+622 GAA
-627 PVTHPVL
+627 ALVTHPVL
-634 LTREGE
+634 VTRDGQ
-640 EVAVQESSAPI
+640 EVAVEESSAPI

-703 LLLAQRGE
+703 LTVAHSGE
-711 HHYALLYVDLDQ
+711 RPYALLYVDLDQ

-738 LMRDVTSLLRA
+738 LMRDVTGLLRA

-764 FGILLEN
+764 FGILLEG
-771 TNVAQAGRIADSIR
+771 TSVAQALRVAEAVR
-785 LAIHNYRFI
+785 QAIHDYRFI
-794 WAGSTLNVG
+794 WAGSSLNVG
-803 ASIGVVEINRDTDSV
+803 ASVGVVEINRETES
-818 ASVLSAA
+818 AAAVLSAA

-833 EGGRNRIQVYDGN
+833 ESGRNRVQVYDGH

-872 FFQPIVRIGEAGPA
+872 FYQPIVPIAGAGPS

-922 RWVILRALE
+922 RWVILQALA
-931 RLRHAPQGA
+931 RLRNAPSGPA
-940 TGSPV
+940 ASPV

-959 FLEFVVEHAG
+959 FLEFVVEQAG

-1036 VSQVA
+1036 VTQVA
-1041 ANPVD
+1041 TNPID

-1052 ICKIGRSLGIA
+1052 ICKIGRSLGIF
-1063 TVAECVESESVL
+1063 TVAECVESEPVL
-1075 AELKRIGV
+1075 AELKLIGV

-1090 LARPRPLAELL
+1090 LARPQPIAQLQQGA

>member
-1 MTNPLQAKLPVQDG
+1 MTDPLHAQRPP
-15 QEAAAAKLRDPA
+15 DPA
-27 ATASHATTVVRV
+27 ATATYATTVVRV
-39 DLAATVAGIEPLHPL
+39 DLTATLAGMPALHPL
-54 LLAQIRE
+54 LLAQLRE
-61 LKLRTGTDQA
+61 LKLRTGAEQP
-71 DAAALLRLV
+71 DAAGLLRLI
-80 SSHYAAVDDERRGV
+80 SSHYASVDEERRGV

-152 YGEVDAV
+152 YAETDAV
-159 GRRIEEFL
+159 GHRIEEFL
-167 PQLGDRGDSAEALE
+167 PQLGDRGDSGEALQ
-181 RLSESTGD
+181 RLAQSTGD

-216 RARLRRRAIFVL
+216 HARLRRRAIFVL

-240 RQLRESELRYRLLID
+240 RQLRESELRYRLLVA

-261 LVFDLDA
+261 LVMDMDA
-268 GRYVDANPNA
+268 GRYIDANANA
-278 ERLFGVESA
+278 ERLFGMDSK
-287 RLLQLSPLDLSPEL
+287 RLLQLNPLDLSPKF
-301 QPNGESSAD
+301 QPNGDVSAER
-310 QIQQKTARVMAG
+310 IRVNTSAVMAG
-322 EMLVFEWMVR
+322 DMQVFEWVYQ
-332 TVQGANVDCEMRLSL
+332 TAQGVLVDCEVRLSL
-347 VPSGTRRLIRVSITD
+347 VPSGTQRLVRASVTN
-362 ISDRKRGER
+362 ISDRKRRQR
-371 RSEAEREV
+371 REAAEREV

-387 PVPDVLEAV
+387 PVPEVLEAV
-396 TQLIESVDPGSLCS
+396 TQLIESVDPGCRCS
-410 VSILDETGTRFASVV
+410 VSILNESGTGFVSVV
-425 APGVPVP
+425 APGVPAS
-432 FRDVLL
+432 FRELLL
-438 GAEVGLGYG
+438 GAQIGLGHG

-455 SRPVLVADMSKDHY
+455 SRSVLVADLSKDHF
-469 WNRNRAAALK
+469 WNQIRVGALK
-479 SGLTAAWSTPIKS
+479 SGLVAAWSTPIKS
-492 TDGRT
+492 ADGRM
-497 LGALGVFQHDI
+497 LGALGVYHPQI
-508 GLPDEQQ
+508 GLPDQQ
-515 AESIAHA
+515 QSESIDHA

-528 AIERLLADTR
+528 AIERLLAETR
-538 RKEAEQAVIA
+538 RKQAEQAVIA

-563 VISTCAQGLIE
+563 VLSTCARGLIE

-583 TGWSIETA
+583 TGWTIAEA
-591 RGCPLGEVLNLIDE
+591 RGRGLSEVLNLIDE
-605 TTRQHVSH
+605 TSRKHVSH
-613 SLARMQTQG
+613 SLERLQTIGGSQS
-622 TAVVA
+622 ACA
-627 PVTHPVL
+627 HPVL
-634 LTREGE
+634 LTREGQ

-666 DVTRERRLKR
+666 DVTQERRLKR

-703 LLLAQRGE
+703 LAQAKRGE
-711 HHYALLYVDLDQ
+711 RHFSLLYVDLDQ

-764 FGILLEN
+764 FGILLDS
-771 TNVAQAGRIADSIR
+771 TSVAQAGRIADTVR
-785 LAIHNYRFI
+785 QAIHNYRFI
-794 WAGSTLNVG
+794 WAGSTLTVG

-833 EGGRNRIQVYDGN
+833 ESGRNRIHIYDGDG
-846 GAVGRHREL
+846 GAVDRHREL

-872 FFQPIVRIGEAGPA
+872 FYQPIVPIAQAGPMG
-886 AFHELTVQL
+886 FHELTVQL

-931 RLRHAPQGA
+931 RLRNAPMGPA
-940 TGSPV
+940 ASPV

-969 APDVARRLCF
+969 APDVASRLCF

-1036 VSQVA
+1036 IAQVA

-1046 RNMVEA
+1046 RSMVEA
-1052 ICKIGRSLGIA
+1052 ICKIGRSLGIF
-1063 TVAECVESESVL
+1063 TVAECVESEAVL
-1075 AELKRIGV
+1075 AELRRIGV

-1090 LARPRPLAELL
+1090 LARPQPIANLRQAV

>member
-1 MTNPLQAKLPVQDG
+1 M
-15 QEAAAAKLRDPA
+15 
-27 ATASHATTVVRV
+27 
-39 DLAATVAGIEPLHPL
+39 
-54 LLAQIRE
+54 
-61 LKLRTGTDQA
+61 
-71 DAAALLRLV
+71 
-80 SSHYAAVDDERRGV
+80 
-94 VRTMQLM
+94 
-101 ADEARALALEAQ
+101 
-113 EQSSDHL
+113 
-120 QIVLDNIKDVVL
+120 
-132 TLDEF
+132 
-137 GVVLTFNPTAERVFG
+137 
-152 YGEVDAV
+152 
-159 GRRIEEFL
+159 
-167 PQLGDRGDSAEALE
+167 
-181 RLSESTGD
+181 
-189 THLDLSA
+189 
-196 REIRGRRRSGEVFP
+196 
-210 AEFAVS
+210 
-216 RARLRRRAIFVL
+216 
-228 CLRDITDRREAE
+228 
-240 RQLRESELRYRLLID
+240 
-255 HAPEAI
+255 
-261 LVFDLDA
+261 
-268 GRYVDANPNA
+268 
-278 ERLFGVESA
+278 
-287 RLLQLSPLDLSPEL
+287 
-301 QPNGESSAD
+301 
-310 QIQQKTARVMAG
+310 
-322 EMLVFEWMVR
+322 
-332 TVQGANVDCEMRLSL
+332 
-347 VPSGTRRLIRVSITD
+347 PSGTRRLVRVSVTD
-362 ISDRKRGER
+362 ISDRKRSER
-371 RSEAEREV
+371 RAAAEREV

-387 PVPDVLEAV
+387 PVPEVLEAV

-410 VSILDETGTRFASVV
+410 VSILDEAGTGFESVV
-425 APGVPVP
+425 APGVPAP
-432 FRDVLL
+432 FREVLL
-438 GAEVGLGYG
+438 GATVGLGHG

-455 SRPVLVADMSKDHY
+455 SRPVLVADIAKDPY
-469 WNRNRAAALK
+469 WAQNRAAALK
-479 SGLTAAWSTPIKS
+479 SGLSAAWSTPIKS

-497 LGALGVFQHDI
+497 LGALGVFKHDI
-508 GLPDEQQ
+508 GLPDDHQ
-515 AESIAHA
+515 ADSIAHA

-528 AIERLLADTR
+528 AIDRLLAENR
-538 RKEAEQAVIA
+538 RKQAEQAVIA

-563 VISTCAQGLIE
+563 VISTCARGLIE
-574 YMNPVAEKL
+574 YLNPVAEKL
-583 TGWSIETA
+583 TGWSIEQA
-591 RGCPLGEVLNLIDE
+591 RGRPLSEVLNLIDE

-613 SLARMQTQG
+613 SLERLHAIG
-622 TAVVA
+622 TTSAL
-627 PVTHPVL
+627 VTHPVL
-634 LTREGE
+634 VTRDGQ
-640 EVAVQESSAPI
+640 EVAVQESAAPI

-703 LLLAQRGE
+703 LLQAQSGE
-711 HHYALLYVDLDQ
+711 RHYALLYVDLDQ

-771 TNVAQAGRIADSIR
+771 TSVAQAGRVADAVR
-785 LAIHNYRFI
+785 QAIHNYRFI
-794 WAGSTLNVG
+794 WAGSTLTVG
-803 ASIGVVEINRDTDSV
+803 ASIGVVQINRETESV
-818 ASVLSAA
+818 AAVLSAA

-833 EGGRNRIQVYDGN
+833 EGGRNRIHVYDGD

-872 FFQPIVRIGEAGPA
+872 FYQPIVPIADVGPV

-931 RLRHAPQGA
+931 RLRNAPRGPA
-940 TGSPV
+940 GSPV

-959 FLEFVVEHAG
+959 FLEFVVENAG
-969 APDVARRLCF
+969 APDVASRLCF

-1026 VDFLKIDGQF
+1026 VDYLKIDGQF
-1036 VSQVA
+1036 VAQVA
-1041 ANPVD
+1041 ANPID

-1052 ICKIGRSLGIA
+1052 ICKIGRSLGIF
-1063 TVAECVESESVL
+1063 TVAECVESEPVL

-1090 LARPRPLAELL
+1090 LARPQPIAQLLQGA

>member
-1 MTNPLQAKLPVQDG
+1 MTNPAP
-15 QEAAAAKLRDPA
+15 ANTRDPA

-39 DLAATVAGIEPLHPL
+39 DLTATVAGLDALHPL

-61 LKLRTGTDQA
+61 LKLRTGTEQPEA
-71 DAAALLRLV
+71 TALLRLI
-80 SSHYAAVDDERRGV
+80 SSHYTAVDEERRGV

-152 YGEVDAV
+152 CGEMDAV

-167 PQLGDRGDSAEALE
+167 PQLADRGDPGEALE
-181 RLSESTGD
+181 RLAESTGD
-189 THLDLSA
+189 THVDLSA
-196 REIRGRRRSGEVFP
+196 REIRGRRRGGEVFP

-216 RARLRRRAIFVL
+216 RARLKRRTIYVL

-240 RQLRESELRYRLLID
+240 RQLRESELRYRLLVD

-261 LVFDLDA
+261 LVFDMDA
-268 GRYVDANPNA
+268 GRYVDANANA
-278 ERLFGVESA
+278 ARMFGVDSA
-287 RLLQLSPLDLSPEL
+287 RLLKLNPLDLSPEF
-301 QPNGESSAD
+301 QPNGELSAD
-310 QIQQKTARVMAG
+310 QIRRNAERVLAG
-322 EMLVFEWMVR
+322 EMLVFEWVAR
-332 TVQGANVDCEMRLSL
+332 TAQGVAMDCEMRLSL
-347 VPSGTRRLIRVSITD
+347 VPSGTQRLIRVSVTD
-362 ISDRKRGER
+362 ITDRKRGER
-371 RSEAEREV
+371 RAAAEREV

-387 PVPDVLEAV
+387 PVAQVLESV
-396 TQLIESVDPGSLCS
+396 TQLIASVDPGYRCS
-410 VSILDETGTRFASVV
+410 VSILDESGSRFASVV
-425 APGVPVP
+425 APGLPAD
-432 FRDVLL
+432 FREMLL
-438 GAEVGLGYG
+438 AAEIGLGHG
-447 SCAASVYL
+447 SCAAAVYL
-455 SRPVLVADMSKDHY
+455 GRPVLVADMAKDPF
-469 WNRNRAAALK
+469 WSQSRAGIHK
-479 SGLTAAWSTPIKS
+479 SGLAAAWSTPIKS
-492 TDGRT
+492 ADGRM
-497 LGALGVFQHDI
+497 LGALGVYKHEV
-508 GLPDEQQ
+508 GLPDLNQT
-515 AESIAHA
+515 ESITHA

-528 AIERLLADTR
+528 AIERLLAENR
-538 RKEAEQAVIA
+538 RKQAEQAVIA

-563 VISTCAQGLIE
+563 VISTCARGLIE
-574 YMNPVAEKL
+574 YLNPVAEKL
-583 TGWSIETA
+583 TGWSIEEA
-591 RGCPLGEVLNLIDE
+591 RGRPLSEVLNLIDE

-613 SLARMQTQG
+613 SLERLQNIG
-622 TAVVA
+622 TTSALVA
-627 PVTHPVL
+627 HPVL
-634 LTREGE
+634 VTRDGQ
-640 EVAVQESSAPI
+640 EVAVQESAAPI

-691 NRREFDVRLRDA
+691 NRREFDVRLHDA
-703 LLLAQRGE
+703 LLLAQSGE
-711 HHYALLYVDLDQ
+711 RTYALLYVDLDQ

-749 RVRTQDTIARLGGDE
+749 RVRAQDTIARLGGDE
-764 FGILLEN
+764 FGVLLEG
-771 TNVAQAGRIADSIR
+771 TSVAQAGRVADSVR
-785 LAIHNYRFI
+785 QAIHNYRFI
-794 WAGSTLNVG
+794 WAGSTLTVG
-803 ASIGVVEINRDTDSV
+803 ASIGVVQINRDTESV
-818 ASVLSAA
+818 AAVLSAA

-833 EGGRNRIQVYDGN
+833 EGGRNRIHVYDGD

-872 FFQPIVRIGEAGPA
+872 FYQPIVPIADVGPM

-931 RLRHAPQGA
+931 RLRNAPNGPA
-940 TGSPV
+940 ASPV

-959 FLEFVVEHAG
+959 FLEFVVENAG

-1026 VDFLKIDGQF
+1026 VDYLKIDGQF
-1036 VSQVA
+1036 VAQVA
-1041 ANPVD
+1041 NNPID

-1052 ICKIGRSLGIA
+1052 ICKIGRSLGIF
-1063 TVAECVESESVL
+1063 TVAECVESEPVL

-1090 LARPRPLAELL
+1090 LARPQPIAQLLQGA

>member
-1 MTNPLQAKLPVQDG
+1 MTNPLHATLPPPPGPD
-15 QEAAAAKLRDPA
+15 ASAAKVRDPT

-39 DLAATVAGIEPLHPL
+39 DLTATVAGMEALHPL

-61 LKLRTGTDQA
+61 LKLRTGSDQP
-71 DAAALLRLV
+71 DAAALLRLI
-80 SSHYAAVDDERRGV
+80 SSHYTAVDEERRGV

-167 PQLGDRGDSAEALE
+167 PQLGDRGDSAEALD
-181 RLSESTGD
+181 RLAESTGD

-261 LVFDLDA
+261 LVFDVDA
-268 GRYVDANPNA
+268 GCYVDANPNA
-278 ERLFGVESA
+278 ERLFGYERA
-287 RLLQLSPLDLSPEL
+287 RLLQLSPSDLSPL
-301 QPNGESSAD
+301 FQPNGESSAD
-310 QIQQKTARVMAG
+310 EVRQKTARVMAG
-322 EMLVFEWMVR
+322 ELLVFEWVVR
-332 TVQGANVDCEMRLSL
+332 DALGTQVDCEMRLSL
-347 VPSGTRRLIRVSITD
+347 VPSGTQRLIRVSVTD

-371 RSEAEREV
+371 RAEAEREV

-387 PVPDVLEAV
+387 PVPNVLEAV

-410 VSILDETGTRFASVV
+410 VSILDETGTRFGSVV
-425 APGVPVP
+425 APAVPVP
-432 FRDVLL
+432 FREVLL
-438 GAEVGLGYG
+438 AAEVGLGYG

-479 SGLTAAWSTPIKS
+479 SGLAAAWSTPIKS
-492 TDGRT
+492 TDGKT
-497 LGALGVFQHDI
+497 LGSLGVFQHDI

-528 AIERLLADTR
+528 AIERLLAETR

-574 YMNPVAEKL
+574 YLNPVAEKL
-583 TGWSIETA
+583 TGWSIDEA
-591 RGCPLGEVLNLIDE
+591 RGRPLGEVLNLIDE
-605 TTRQHVSH
+605 TTRLHVSH
-613 SLARMQTQG
+613 SLERMQNSGPT
-622 TAVVA
+622 TA

-634 LTREGE
+634 LTREGQ

-651 RDRNGEVI
+651 RDRHGDVI

-703 LLLAQRGE
+703 LILAQRGE

-738 LMRDVTSLLRA
+738 LMRDVTTLLRA

-764 FGILLEN
+764 FGILLEC
-771 TNVAQAGRIADSIR
+771 TTVAQAGRIADSIR
-785 LAIHNYRFI
+785 QAIHNYRFI
-794 WAGSTLNVG
+794 WAGSTLTVG

-833 EGGRNRIQVYDGN
+833 EGGRNRVQVYDGN

-872 FFQPIVRIGEAGPA
+872 FFQPIVPIADAGPTP
-886 AFHELTVQL
+886 FHELTVQL

-922 RWVILRALE
+922 RWVILRAIE
-931 RLRHAPQGA
+931 RLRQAQVGTA
-940 TGSPV
+940 VAPV

-1026 VDFLKIDGQF
+1026 VDLLKIDGQF
-1036 VSQVA
+1036 VAQVA
-1041 ANPVD
+1041 VNPVD
-1046 RNMVEA
+1046 RTMVEA

>member
-1 MTNPLQAKLPVQDG
+1 MTNPAPANV
-15 QEAAAAKLRDPA
+15 RDPA
-27 ATASHATTVVRV
+27 ATASYATTVVRV
-39 DLAATVAGIEPLHPL
+39 DPTATVAGAEALHPL

-61 LKLRTGTDQA
+61 LKLRTGTEQPEL
-71 DAAALLRLV
+71 AALLGLI
-80 SSHYAAVDDERRGV
+80 SSHYTTVDEERRGV

-152 YGEVDAV
+152 CGEMDAV

-167 PQLGDRGDSAEALE
+167 PQLADRGDSGEALE
-181 RLSESTGD
+181 RLAESTGD

-216 RARLRRRAIFVL
+216 RARLKRRTIYVL

-240 RQLRESELRYRLLID
+240 RQLRESELRYRLLVD

-261 LVFDLDA
+261 LVFDVDV
-268 GRYVDANPNA
+268 GRYVDCNPNA
-278 ERLFGVESA
+278 ERLFGLERA
-287 RLLQLSPLDLSPEL
+287 ALLQQNPTDLSAPC
-301 QPNGESSAD
+301 QPNGERSED
-310 QIQQKTARVMAG
+310 EIRLKTARVMAG
-322 EMLVFEWMVR
+322 EMLVFEWVAR
-332 TVQGANVDCEMRLSL
+332 TAHGANVDCEMRLSL
-347 VPSGTRRLIRVSITD
+347 VPTGTRRLIRVSVTD
-362 ISDRKRGER
+362 ISDRKRGQR
-371 RSEAEREV
+371 RAEAEREV

-387 PVPDVLEAV
+387 PVPQVLEAV

-410 VSILDETGTRFASVV
+410 VSILDDSATRFASVV
-425 APGVPVP
+425 APGVPAP
-432 FRDVLL
+432 FREVLL
-438 GAEVGLGYG
+438 GAAVGLGHG
-447 SCAASVYL
+447 SCAAAVYL
-455 SRPVLVADMSKDHY
+455 SRPVLVADMSKDPY
-469 WNRNRAAALK
+469 WNLTRAAALK
-479 SGLTAAWSTPIKS
+479 SGLGAAWSTPIRS

-497 LGALGVFQHDI
+497 LGVLGVFQHDV
-508 GLPDEQQ
+508 GLPDEHQ
-515 AESIAHA
+515 ADSITHA

-528 AIERLLADTR
+528 AIERLLAENR
-538 RKEAEQAVIA
+538 RKQAEQDVIA
-548 EKERAQVTLQSIGDG
+548 EKERAQVTLNSIGDG
-563 VISTCAQGLIE
+563 VISTCARGLIE
-574 YMNPVAEKL
+574 YLNPVAEKL
-583 TGWSIETA
+583 TGWSIEDA
-591 RGCPLGEVLNLIDE
+591 RGRPLGEVLNLIDE
-605 TTRQHVSH
+605 STRAHVSH
-613 SLARMQTQG
+613 SLERLQAIG
-622 TAVVA
+622 TSSAL
-627 PVTHPVL
+627 VTHPVL
-634 LTREGE
+634 LTRDGQ
-640 EVAVQESSAPI
+640 EVAVQESAAPI

-703 LLLAQRGE
+703 LTQAQSGE
-711 HHYALLYVDLDQ
+711 RYYTLLYVDLDQ

-764 FGILLEN
+764 FGVLLEN
-771 TNVAQAGRIADSIR
+771 TSVAQAGRIADAVR
-785 LAIHNYRFI
+785 QAIHNYRFI
-794 WAGSTLNVG
+794 WAGSTLTVG
-803 ASIGVVEINRDTDSV
+803 ASIGVVQITRDTESV
-818 ASVLSAA
+818 AAVLSAA

-833 EGGRNRIQVYDGN
+833 EGGRNRIHVYDGD

-872 FFQPIVRIGEAGPA
+872 FYQPIVPIADVGPV

-922 RWVILRALE
+922 RWVIRRALE
-931 RLRHAPQGA
+931 RLRNAPSGPA
-940 TGSPV
+940 ASPV

-959 FLEFVVEHAG
+959 FLEFVVEQAG
-969 APDVARRLCF
+969 APDVANRLCF

-1036 VSQVA
+1036 VAQVA
-1041 ANPVD
+1041 ANPID

-1052 ICKIGRSLGIA
+1052 ICKIGRSLGIF
-1063 TVAECVESESVL
+1063 TVAECVESGPVL

-1090 LARPRPLAELL
+1090 LARPQPIAQLLQGA

>member
-1 MTNPLQAKLPVQDG
+1 MTNPAH
-15 QEAAAAKLRDPA
+15 ANARDPA
-27 ATASHATTVVRV
+27 ATATYATTVVRV
-39 DLAATVAGIEPLHPL
+39 DLTATLAGIEALHPL

-61 LKLRTGTDQA
+61 LKLRTGTDHP
-71 DAAALLRLV
+71 DAAALLRLI
-80 SSHYAAVDDERRGV
+80 SNHYTAVDEERRGV

-101 ADEARALALEAQ
+101 AEEARALALEAQ

-120 QIVLDNIKDVVL
+120 QIVLDNIKDAVM

-152 YGEVDAV
+152 YGEADAV
-159 GRRIEEFL
+159 GRRIEAFL
-167 PQLGDRGDSAEALE
+167 PQLGDRGDCGEALD
-181 RLSESTGD
+181 RLAESTGD

-196 REIRGRRRSGEVFP
+196 REIRGRRRGGEVFP

-216 RARLRRRAIFVL
+216 RARLRRRAIYVL
-228 CLRDITDRREAE
+228 CLRDITDRRESE
-240 RQLRESELRYRLLID
+240 RQLRESELRYRMLVD

-261 LVFDLDA
+261 LVFDMDV
-268 GRYVDANPNA
+268 GRYVDANANA
-278 ERLFGVESA
+278 ARMFGVESA
-287 RLLQLSPLDLSPEL
+287 QLLQLNPMDLSPAF

-310 QIQQKTARVMAG
+310 QIRGYNERLLAG
-322 EMLVFEWMVR
+322 EMLAFEWVAR
-332 TVQGANVDCEMRLSL
+332 TAHGAQMDCEMRLSL
-347 VPSGTRRLIRVSITD
+347 MPSGTQRLIRVSVMNIT
-362 ISDRKRGER
+362 DRKRSER
-371 RSEAEREV
+371 RATAEREV
-379 LDRLTAGA
+379 MDRLTAGA
-387 PVPDVLEAV
+387 PLPDVLEAV
-396 TQLIESVDPGSLCS
+396 TQFIEAVNPGCRCS
-410 VSILDETGTRFASVV
+410 VSVLKEDGTRFASVV
-425 APGVPVP
+425 APEVPAP
-432 FRDVLL
+432 FREMLL
-438 GAEVGLGYG
+438 GAEIGLGHG
-447 SCAASVYL
+447 SCAAAVYL
-455 SRPVLVADMSKDHY
+455 SRPVLVADMTKDPF
-469 WNRNRAAALK
+469 WNQSRAMVLQ
-479 SGLTAAWSTPIKS
+479 SGLAGAWSTPIKS
-492 TDGRT
+492 VDGKM
-497 LGALGVFQHDI
+497 LGALGVYQHDV
-508 GLPDEQQ
+508 GLPTEQQ
-515 AESIAHA
+515 SESIAHA

-538 RKEAEQAVIA
+538 RKQAEQEVIA

-563 VISTCAQGLIE
+563 VISTCARGLIE
-574 YMNPVAEKL
+574 YLNPVAEKL
-583 TGWSIETA
+583 TGWSIAQA
-591 RGCPLGEVLNLIDE
+591 RGRPLGEVLNLIDE
-605 TTRQHVSH
+605 STRQHVSH
-613 SLARMQTQG
+613 SLERLQG
-622 TAVVA
+622 GAA
-627 PVTHPVL
+627 ALVTHPVL
-634 LTREGE
+634 VTRDGQ
-640 EVAVQESSAPI
+640 EVAVEESSAPI
-651 RDRNGEVI
+651 RDRNGEVL

-703 LLLAQRGE
+703 LTVAQSGE
-711 HHYALLYVDLDQ
+711 RPYALLYVDLDQ

-738 LMRDVTSLLRA
+738 LMRDVTGLLRA

-764 FGILLEN
+764 FGILLEG
-771 TNVAQAGRIADSIR
+771 TSVAQALRIAEAVR
-785 LAIHNYRFI
+785 QAIHDYRFI

-803 ASIGVVEINRDTDSV
+803 ASVGVVEINRDTESA

-833 EGGRNRIQVYDGN
+833 ESGRNRVQVYDGH

-872 FFQPIVRIGEAGPA
+872 FYQPIVPIAGAGPL

-922 RWVILRALE
+922 RWVILQALA
-931 RLRHAPQGA
+931 RLRNAPSGPA
-940 TGSPV
+940 ASPV

-959 FLEFVVEHAG
+959 FLEFVVEQAG

-1036 VSQVA
+1036 VTQVA
-1041 ANPVD
+1041 SNPID

-1052 ICKIGRSLGIA
+1052 ICKIGRSLGIF
-1063 TVAECVESESVL
+1063 TVAECVESEPVL
-1075 AELKRIGV
+1075 AELKLIGV

-1090 LARPRPLAELL
+1090 LARPQPIAQLQQGA

>member
-1 MTNPLQAKLPVQDG
+1 MTNPLP
-15 QEAAAAKLRDPA
+15 RDPA
-27 ATASHATTVVRV
+27 ATANYATTVVRV
-39 DLAATVAGIEPLHPL
+39 DLTATVAGMEALHPL

-61 LKLRTGTDQA
+61 LKLRAGSDQP
-71 DAAALLRLV
+71 DAAALLRLI
-80 SSHYAAVDDERRGV
+80 SSHYSAVDDERRGV

-101 ADEARALALEAQ
+101 ADEARSLALEAQ

-181 RLSESTGD
+181 RLAESTGD
-189 THLDLSA
+189 THFDLSA

-261 LVFDLDA
+261 LVFDVDA

-278 ERLFGVESA
+278 ESLFGFERP
-287 RLLQLSPLDLSPEL
+287 RLMQLSPSDLSPQF
-301 QPNGESSAD
+301 QPDGESSDD
-310 QIQQKTARVMAG
+310 QVRVKTARVLAG
-322 EMLVFEWMVR
+322 ELLVFEWVIR
-332 TVQGANVDCEMRLSL
+332 NAQGANVDCEMRLSL
-347 VPSGTRRLIRVSITD
+347 VPSGTQRLIRVSVTD

-371 RSEAEREV
+371 RAEAEREV

-387 PVPDVLEAV
+387 PVPNVLEAV

-410 VSILDETGTRFASVV
+410 VSILDESGTRFASVV
-425 APGVPVP
+425 APGVPAP
-432 FRDVLL
+432 FREVLL
-438 GAEVGLGYG
+438 GAEVGLGHG

-469 WNRNRAAALK
+469 WNQNRAAALK
-479 SGLTAAWSTPIKS
+479 SGLAAAWSTPIKS
-492 TDGRT
+492 TDGKT

-538 RKEAEQAVIA
+538 RKQAEQAVIA

-574 YMNPVAEKL
+574 YLNPVAEKL
-583 TGWSIETA
+583 TGWSLAEA
-591 RGCPLGEVLNLIDE
+591 CGRPLGEVLNLIDE
-605 TTRQHVSH
+605 ITREHVSH
-613 SLARMQTQG
+613 SLERMQTNG
-622 TAVVA
+622 TTGAT
-627 PVTHPVL
+627 VTHPVL
-634 LTREGE
+634 LTREGQ

-703 LLLAQRGE
+703 LMLAQRGE
-711 HHYALLYVDLDQ
+711 NHYALLYVDLDQ

-764 FGILLEN
+764 FGILLDC
-771 TNVAQAGRIADSIR
+771 TTVAQAGRIADSIR
-785 LAIHNYRFI
+785 QAIHNYRFI
-794 WAGSTLNVG
+794 WAGSTLTVG

-818 ASVLSAA
+818 AAVLSAA

-833 EGGRNRIQVYDGN
+833 EGGRNRVQVYDGN

-872 FFQPIVRIGEAGPA
+872 FFQPIVPIADCGPT

-931 RLRHAPQGA
+931 RLRQGPA
-940 TGSPV
+940 GPAAAPV

-969 APDVARRLCF
+969 APDVARHLCF

-996 MKELQQRGC
+996 MKELQLRGC

-1036 VSQVA
+1036 VTQVA
-1041 ANPVD
+1041 VNPVD

-1052 ICKIGRSLGIA
+1052 ICKIGRSLGISI
-1063 TVAECVESESVL
+1063 VAECVESESVL
-1075 AELKRIGV
+1075 TELKRIGV

>member
-1 MTNPLQAKLPVQDG
+1 MTNPLHVKRPP
-15 QEAAAAKLRDPA
+15 DPA
-27 ATASHATTVVRV
+27 ATASYATTVVRV
-39 DLAATVAGIEPLHPL
+39 DLSATLAGIDTLHPL
-54 LLAQIRE
+54 LLAQLRE
-61 LKLRTGTDQA
+61 LQLRTGSDQP
-71 DAAALLRLV
+71 DAAALLKLI
-80 SSHYAAVDDERRGV
+80 SSHYASVDDERRGV

-101 ADEARALALEAQ
+101 AEEARALALEAQ

-152 YGEVDAV
+152 YAEADAV
-159 GRRIEEFL
+159 GHRIEEFL
-167 PQLGDRGDSAEALE
+167 PQLGDRGDSGGTLDQLA
-181 RLSESTGD
+181 ESTGD

-228 CLRDITDRREAE
+228 CLRDVTDRREAE
-240 RQLRESELRYRLLID
+240 RQLRESELRYRRLVD

-261 LVFDLDA
+261 LVMDIDA
-268 GRYVDANPNA
+268 GHYIDANANA
-278 ERLFGVESA
+278 ERLFGMD
-287 RLLQLSPLDLSPEL
+287 RKQLLQLNPIDLSPKF
-301 QPNGESSAD
+301 QPNGDVSAE
-310 QIQQKTARVMAG
+310 QIRGNTAAVMSG
-322 EMLVFEWMVR
+322 ELLVFEWVYQ
-332 TVQGANVDCEMRLSL
+332 TAQGALVDCEVRLSL
-347 VPSGTRRLIRVSITD
+347 VPSGTQRLVRASVTN
-362 ISDRKRGER
+362 ISDRKRRER
-371 RSEAEREV
+371 RESAEREV

-387 PVPDVLEAV
+387 PVPEVLEAV
-396 TQLIESVDPGSLCS
+396 TQLIESVDPGCRCS
-410 VSILDETGTRFASVV
+410 VSILDESGTRFASVV
-425 APGVPVP
+425 APRVPAA
-432 FRDVLL
+432 FRELLL
-438 GAEVGLGYG
+438 GAEIGLGHG

-455 SRPVLVADMSKDHY
+455 SRAVLVADLSKDHF
-469 WNRNRAAALK
+469 WNQIRAGALK
-479 SGLTAAWSTPIKS
+479 SGLAAAWSTPIKS
-492 TDGRT
+492 ADGRM
-497 LGALGVFQHDI
+497 LGALGVFHHDI
-508 GLPDEQQ
+508 GLPDERQT
-515 AESIAHA
+515 ESIAHA

-528 AIERLLADTR
+528 AIERLLAETR
-538 RKEAEQAVIA
+538 RKQAEQAVIA

-563 VISTCAQGLIE
+563 VISTCARGLIE
-574 YMNPVAEKL
+574 YLNPVAEKL
-583 TGWSIETA
+583 TGWSLAAA
-591 RGCPLGEVLNLIDE
+591 RGRGLSEVLNLIDE
-605 TTRQHVSH
+605 TSRQHVSP
-613 SLARMQTQG
+613 SLERMQSTG
-622 TAVVA
+622 GPVA
-627 PVTHPVL
+627 AATHPVL
-634 LTREGE
+634 LTREGQ

-651 RDRNGEVI
+651 RDRCGEVI

-666 DVTRERRLKR
+666 DVTQERRLKR

-703 LLLAQRGE
+703 LAMAQRGE
-711 HHYALLYVDLDQ
+711 RHFSLLYVDLDQ

-764 FGILLEN
+764 FGILLDA
-771 TNVAQAGRIADSIR
+771 TSVAQAGRIADSVR
-785 LAIHNYRFI
+785 QAIHNYRFI
-794 WAGSTLNVG
+794 WAGSTLTVG

-833 EGGRNRIQVYDGN
+833 EGGRNRIHIYDGD
-846 GAVGRHREL
+846 GAVDRHREL

-872 FFQPIVRIGEAGPA
+872 FYQPIVPIAAAGPMD
-886 AFHELTVQL
+886 FHELTVQL

-931 RLRHAPQGA
+931 RLRNAPMGPA
-940 TGSPV
+940 ASPV

-959 FLEFVVEHAG
+959 FLEFVVEQAG

-1026 VDFLKIDGQF
+1026 VDYLKIDGQF
-1036 VSQVA
+1036 IAQVA

-1052 ICKIGRSLGIA
+1052 ICKIGRSLGIF
-1063 TVAECVESESVL
+1063 TVAECVESATVL

-1083 DFVQGYY
+1083 DFAQGYY
-1090 LARPRPLAELL
+1090 LARPQPIVDLKQGA